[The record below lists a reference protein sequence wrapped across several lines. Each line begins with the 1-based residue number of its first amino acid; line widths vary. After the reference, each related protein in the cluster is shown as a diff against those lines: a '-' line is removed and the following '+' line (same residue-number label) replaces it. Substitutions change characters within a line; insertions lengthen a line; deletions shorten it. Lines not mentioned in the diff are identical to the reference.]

1 MKKILLISIC
11 LTYALGL
18 LAQEP
23 ADSLLT
29 VKDSLNM
36 NDSLKLIVQA
46 NPKKEKKKLEK
57 KKPEKIKVNDLLK
70 EADDTL
76 TNEFLDSLTVKK
88 ALVVNNYSL
97 IGVQY
102 GVGLSQVMWNPTQ
115 EQSMLFVPVNIGVT
129 YTKYGQ
135 MFAMPFFAFKA
146 GLFYAKEGYQFEY
159 NEEYDWTYKIE
170 GAEKAIMEVIEVPLL
185 FQFHYDTWN
194 FKILAEVGCY
204 GGYRL
209 GITRY
214 PGKTGNVKP
223 ELEHSFTDTDI
234 RIDYGIKGGVGFAL
248 VFDPLEFHV
257 TASYKHSLSSLY
269 EPDYYSK
276 YYYRFAYPSNI
287 VISAGVHFQISKRT
301 GKTKAALKKEA
312 KDLVYGNT
320 ESKGR

>member
-1 MKKILLISIC
+1 MRNIYIIVL
-11 LTYALGL
+11 ALAVSVGL
-18 LAQEP
+18 SAQER
-23 ADSLLT
+23 DIEIT
-29 VKDSLNM
+29 
-36 NDSLKLIVQA
+36 
-46 NPKKEKKKLEK
+46 E
-57 KKPEKIKVNDLLK
+57 LLK
-70 EADDTL
+70 ETEDTL
-76 TNEFLDSLTVKK
+76 TNEYLDTVTVKK
-88 ALVVNNYSL
+88 ALVVNDYSL
-97 IGVQY
+97 IGIQY
-102 GVGLSQVMWNPTQ
+102 GAGLSQVVWNPRQ
-115 EQSMLFVPVNIGVT
+115 EQSMVFVPVNFGVT
-129 YTKYGQ
+129 FTKYGQ

-170 GAEKAIMEVIEVPLL
+170 GAEKAIIEVVEVPLL

-214 PGKTGNVKP
+214 PGKTGYVKP
-223 ELEHSFTDTDI
+223 EMEHSFADTDV
-234 RIDYGIKGGVGFAL
+234 RLDYGIKGGVGLAL

-269 EPDYYSK
+269 EPDHYSN

-287 VISAGVHFQISKRT
+287 VISAGVHFQLSKRT

-312 KDLVYGNT
+312 RDLVYGNP
-320 ESKGR
+320 ESQSR